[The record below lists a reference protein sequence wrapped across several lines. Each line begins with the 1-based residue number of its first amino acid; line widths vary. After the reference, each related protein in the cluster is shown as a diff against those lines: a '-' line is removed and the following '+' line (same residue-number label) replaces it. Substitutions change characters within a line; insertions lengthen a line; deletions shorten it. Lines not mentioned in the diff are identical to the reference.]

1 MERARLTRLR
11 RDKLQW
17 IWPDSGA
24 TLGLTRPDGSSAFH
38 RRQCQSYEKRWVTLV
53 SSNDETRLFARR
65 QRQIQKQLLKLPH
78 GFRETARRMYDRFR
92 ERNPL

>member
-1 MERARLTRLR
+1 MERARLTGLR

-17 IWPDSGA
+17 IWPGSGA

-53 SSNDETRLFARR
+53 SSNDETRPVARR
-65 QRQIQKQLLKLPH
+65 QKRLLKLPSE
-78 GFRETARRMYDRFR
+78 FREAARRMHDRFR